1 MGEVPLQRDTRERVS
16 KDTDGS
22 MYIIILLILACVV
35 LFVVMHGRR

>member
-1 MGEVPLQRDTRERVS
+1 MGEVPLQRERVS

-35 LFVVMHGRR
+35 LFVVMNGRR